1 MPCATDSGGGGRPG
15 AATAFFDLDRTR
27 ISRSGPLA
35 FAPSFHRHDLINR
48 VRAAR
53 GLLNERKAARIG
65 RLAAEQGT
73 RADCFEPCSPGLAST
88 VGQHSWPAQ
97 GPGAG
102 LRLTPARHV
111 NTRFNKD
118 HELITARASQ
128 AGGSVVEMS

>member
-1 MPCATDSGGGGRPG
+1 MPRATVSGGDGRPG
-15 AATAFFDLDRTR
+15 AATAFFDLDKTR
-27 ISRSGPLA
+27 ISISGPLA
-35 FAPSFHRHDLINR
+35 FVPSFYRHDLINR
-48 VRAAR
+48 ARAAR

-65 RLAAEQGT
+65 RLAAEAGDWCRLLRAVLT
-73 RADCFEPCSPGLAST
+73 R

-97 GPGAG
+97 LASTGAGAG
-102 LRLTPARHV
+102 LRGTPARHV

>member
-1 MPCATDSGGGGRPG
+1 MPRATDSGGGGRPG
-15 AATAFFDLDRTR
+15 AATAFFDPDKTR
-27 ISRSGPLA
+27 ISISGPLA
-35 FAPSFHRHDLINR
+35 FVPSFYRHDLINR
-48 VRAAR
+48 ARAAR

-65 RLAAEQGT
+65 RLAAEAGDSCRLLRAVLT
-73 RADCFEPCSPGLAST
+73 R

-97 GPGAG
+97 GPVLVCAG
-102 LRLTPARHV
+102 QPARHV